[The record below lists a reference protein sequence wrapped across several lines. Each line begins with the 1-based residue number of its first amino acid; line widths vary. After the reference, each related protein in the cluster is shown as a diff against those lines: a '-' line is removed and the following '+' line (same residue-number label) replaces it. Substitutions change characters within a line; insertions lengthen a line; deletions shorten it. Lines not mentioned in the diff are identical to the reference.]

1 MRGAWVLSVRTRLR
15 NVPRGQRAQG
25 SPVTYRVLLRRRNGR
40 IVRTYPAASKYAAKK
55 LADWLDDKYDEGYY
69 AEYEKAN

>member
-1 MRGAWVLSVRTRLR
+1 MTRAT
-15 NVPRGQRAQG
+15 QAQG

-55 LADWLDDKYDEGYY
+55 LRDWLEDKYDDSYY